1 MFFVE
6 LAFSIFFRSSQILH
20 AASVS
25 ASRTCCMNRL
35 FACFV
40 FSTLIASL
48 DRLAGI
54 APVSV
59 LVAIVSKFAP
69 SLISVYVSP
78 SGKSSI
84 QPSHIFGPNSLIQC
98 LMSRFGSTNCG
109 PSSPCLSLCLY
120 YIYIVVVVIRV
131 LVARAPGGAQVLSA
145 YGGRPGRPPAG
156 CKRVGGSPLAS
167 LGVHG
172 AGRLCGPGR
181 PLPRGLHTVLA
192 PGLNRAGASPGPP
205 YYALSI
211 RRLRQS
217 ATLTQHTHK
226 HGGREYYTRSE

>member
-1 MFFVE
+1 M
-6 LAFSIFFRSSQILH
+6 SPQRHRSAQQLLIMTSN
-20 AASVS
+20 S
-25 ASRTCCMNRL
+25 ASDNRH
-35 FACFV
+35 
-40 FSTLIASL
+40 
-48 DRLAGI
+48 
-54 APVSV
+54 PVSDR
-59 LVAIVSKFAP
+59 
-69 SLISVYVSP
+69 
-78 SGKSSI
+78 G
-84 QPSHIFGPNSLIQC
+84 Q
-98 LMSRFGSTNCG
+98 SRAVC
-109 PSSPCLSLCLY
+109 
-120 YIYIVVVVIRV
+120 VVIRV

-145 YGGRPGRPPAG
+145 GGGRPGRPPAG